1 MVFLGEASV
10 VDGPLTF
17 HQASILKELH
27 VVVGMIGIGEHT
39 IHIHVHVKPQY
50 QYVSV
55 RTYVVTYADNVGLCG
70 LLVSGGRDSNN
81 RVNIP
86 HHPLGG
92 NLLCCCRSCS

>member
-50 QYVSV
+50 QY
-55 RTYVVTYADNVGLCG
+55 YADNVGLCG

-81 RVNIP
+81 RANIP
-86 HHPLGG
+86 QHPLGG